1 MKYPE
6 YFDKINPLV
15 LKDDLAEFL
24 GTSDGGILEF
34 NYVDLVKM
42 AGHSCAVVA
51 GAYLIT
57 QRALKELYGEEFP
70 RRGQIK
76 VELRKNPETDN
87 TGVTGSVISN
97 ITGAAYG
104 SLGFSGLQ
112 QGRFSRR
119 NLLFYGVEMDADV
132 RFTRLDTGDSKKLNY
147 RPGKVVD
154 PKPVI
159 MMAIGPQAT
168 EESRTAF
175 PKKWQE
181 MVKTLFDHAGEV
193 IEVVD

>member
-6 YFDKINPLV
+6 YFDKIMPLV
-15 LKDDLAEFL
+15 LKDELAEFL
-24 GTSDGGILEF
+24 GTSEGGILEF

-51 GAYLIT
+51 GAFLIT
-57 QRALKELYGEEFP
+57 QQALTELYGKEFP
-70 RRGQIK
+70 LRGQIK
-76 VELRKNPETDN
+76 VELRKDPETDN

-119 NLLFYGVEMDADV
+119 NMLFYGVEMDADV
-132 RFTRLDTGDSKKLNY
+132 RFTRLDTGVSVKLNY
-147 RPGKVVD
+147 RPGKVVN
-154 PKPVI
+154 PKPVL

-168 EESRTAF
+168 EESRKAF
-175 PKKWQE
+175 PKQWQE

-193 IEVVD
+193 IEVVA

>member
-132 RFTRLDTGDSKKLNY
+132 RFTRLDTGDSVKLNY

-159 MMAIGPQAT
+159 IMAIGPQAT